1 MEYRCPPIGTDPNPM
16 HRKYDHEHTPCRNT
30 SLSAATILATSRP
43 SQSTRASTPPPIW
56 LTGTQ
61 SISGPFSNTR
71 SRKFVRR
78 LIPRYRYWQAGS
90 RHCTIASAP
99 HHPQDAAIASGTT
112 SKWMESPAP
121 PSASTAASNGTWCP
135 NQLRVGN
142 VASAGHAS
150 TTPRLLSWSEDTN
163 PCDSAGEADDTE
175 DDLQW
180 MIDMDD
186 DGWEKLMTSGQN
198 PLSPRSLSDSW

>member
-1 MEYRCPPIGTDPNPM
+1 MEYRCPPIGTDPNPIPQ
-16 HRKYDHEHTPCRNT
+16 KYDHEHAPCRNT
-30 SLSAATILATSRP
+30 SLSAATILATSQH
-43 SQSTRASTPPPIW
+43 SQSTQALTPRPIW

-61 SISGPFSNTR
+61 STSGPFSSTR

-78 LIPRYRYWQAGS
+78 LIPRYLCWRAGS
-90 RHCTIASAP
+90 RRCTTASAP
-99 HHPQDAAIASGTT
+99 HRPQGAAIASDIT

-163 PCDSAGEADDTE
+163 PCDSAGEADDMD

-186 DGWEKLMTSGQN
+186 DSWEKLMTSGQN